1 MEKSDIYLDTS
12 VLSAYFDMRKPAR
25 QLMTQKWFQNDL
37 KNFLPYMSTL
47 VLEEIND
54 TPEKELRD
62 KMLNLA
68 EQHSIDVFEIND
80 DIYKIA
86 AAYRK
91 KVIPDET
98 NDSIHLAV
106 GAYNKMDAIVSWNF
120 KHIVNLKTIQG
131 IHEVN
136 RAYGLAP
143 VEIITIEN
151 LGGDKYGSL

>member
-68 EQHSIDVFEIND
+68 
-80 DIYKIA
+80 A
-86 AAYRK
+86 AFY
-91 KVIPDET
+91 
-98 NDSIHLAV
+98 
-106 GAYNKMDAIVSWNF
+106 
-120 KHIVNLKTIQG
+120 
-131 IHEVN
+131 
-136 RAYGLAP
+136 
-143 VEIITIEN
+143 
-151 LGGDKYGSL
+151 